1 MMGLLQWQ
9 PLQEALKVPA
19 DNAVHGVLMAGY
31 PKVPVPAAGARNAP
45 KIEWRM

>member
-1 MMGLLQWQ
+1 MTEDFAWQ
-9 PLQEALKVPA
+9 PLREALKVPA

-31 PKVPVPAAGARNAP
+31 PKYRYQRLVPRNAP